1 MIINVN
7 SPNMDQVKHTIDMA
21 AVVAAAW
28 SVAGWLPP
36 VAALFSI
43 VWLGMQIIM
52 NWEKF
57 ANTLRKMF
65 TNKGQDNL
73 Q

>member
-1 MIINVN
+1 MIT
-7 SPNMDQVKHTIDMA
+7 NMNATQMDHIKHSVDMA
-21 AVVAAAW
+21 AVVAAVW

-52 NWEKF
+52 NWSKF
-57 ANTLRKMF
+57 TAALRRMF
-65 TNKGQDNL
+65 T
-73 Q
+73 